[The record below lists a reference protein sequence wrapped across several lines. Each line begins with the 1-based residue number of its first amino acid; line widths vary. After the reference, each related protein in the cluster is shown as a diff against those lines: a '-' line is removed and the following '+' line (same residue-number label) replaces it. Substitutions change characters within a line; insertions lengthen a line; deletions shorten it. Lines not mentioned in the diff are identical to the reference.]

1 MPKAED
7 LFCILFYYFTM
18 TFGFVNFTSWVNF
31 RKGLPIFL
39 VGIGKSCTGFFNFS
53 LHLLRSCF
61 FTCFHFYGLY
71 LTTWITLRH
80 NRCLTC
86 LYVCPQCCRWNTQLL
101 SWGFGSVLFSLSLTV
116 SHCCVCILKYSVL
129 LLIISFVFYLPPPCA
144 CVSAVLCVCVCA
156 LVCSNITFRFVI
168 FDFQLQLHTICLFN
182 WISDVFVV
190 YFPSISLFCICFFS
204 SRSPSSLMLT
214 PYNKNEQRSK
224 NESFIFSRNCI

>member
-39 VGIGKSCTGFFNFS
+39 LGIGKSCTGFFNFS

-61 FTCFHFYGLY
+61 LPVFHFYGLY

-86 LYVCPQCCRWNTQLL
+86 LYVCPLCCRWNTQLL
-101 SWGFGSVLFSLSLTV
+101 SWGFGSVLFSLSI
-116 SHCCVCILKYSVL
+116 SSYRISL
-129 LLIISFVFYLPPPCA
+129 LCLHSQVFGFIINHFFRFLSSASLCMCECVFYVCMR
-144 CVSAVLCVCVCA
+144 VS
-156 LVCSNITFRFVI
+156 
-168 FDFQLQLHTICLFN
+168 
-182 WISDVFVV
+182 VFKY
-190 YFPSISLFCICFFS
+190 YFPFCYFWFSTSTTHNLFV
-204 SRSPSSLMLT
+204 
-214 PYNKNEQRSK
+214 
-224 NESFIFSRNCI
+224 

>member
-1 MPKAED
+1 MSVRYA
-7 LFCILFYYFTM
+7 
-18 TFGFVNFTSWVNF
+18 
-31 RKGLPIFL
+31 
-39 VGIGKSCTGFFNFS
+39 VGEIPNYS
-53 LHLLRSCF
+53 RE
-61 FTCFHFYGLY
+61 
-71 LTTWITLRH
+71 
-80 NRCLTC
+80 
-86 LYVCPQCCRWNTQLL
+86 
-101 SWGFGSVLFSLSLTV
+101 VLALWYSLSLLTV

-144 CVSAVLCVCVCA
+144 CVSAVFMCVCA

-224 NESFIFSRNCI
+224 NESFIFFSQLHLIAPRTFCCVSVK